1 MKKIA
6 LIAALALAMP
16 AWAQPAKPA
25 AESPKVEAPKVE
37 APKAEAPKAEAP
49 EEPVKAAEA
58 TKPKPPR
65 KIPVHPSRRQEDA
78 RHCLEKGSNTE
89 IIKCAEAY
97 L

>member
-16 AWAQPAKPA
+16 AWAQDTKPPA
-25 AESPKVEAPKVE
+25 E

-49 EEPVKAAEA
+49 KAEA
-58 TKPKPPR
+58 PKAEAPKADTAKAPKSPR
-65 KIPVHPSRRQEDA
+65 KPGPHRQEDA
-78 RHCLEKGSNTE
+78 RHCLEKGSNSE

>member
-1 MKKIA
+1 VKKFA
-6 LIAALALAMP
+6 LIAALALAVP
-16 AWAQPAKPA
+16 AWAQQATPPAEPAKPA
-25 AESPKVEAPKVE
+25 VQET
-37 APKAEAPKAEAP
+37 PKAA
-49 EEPVKAAEA
+49 EEPAKAAEA
-58 TKPKPPR
+58 AKPKPPR

>member
-16 AWAQPAKPA
+16 AWAQDTKPPA
-25 AESPKVEAPKVE
+25 E

-49 EEPVKAAEA
+49 KAEA
-58 TKPKPPR
+58 PKADTAKAPKSPR
-65 KIPVHPSRRQEDA
+65 KPGPHRQEDA
-78 RHCLEKGSNTE
+78 RHCLEKGSNSE